1 MRIELALKL
10 LGPHAGMDAQDSLQ
24 ALTTMLALLRELE
37 ATETARPGRNGTR
50 WTFNELRLGSVSCV
64 LEPLRIA
71 EHSTYEVVERVAR
84 SAVGGLHEAES
95 TARIPTGWTL
105 RTAQLGRKLARSLG
119 ASPDVGMILE
129 VRGDGK
135 ALRTAEITQRTALH
149 LDSATKTRH
158 RTFGSRRGRLSGL
171 QEGGRQRRP
180 RGVLRTE
187 VGGEVIPV
195 YFGDDFDPELRR
207 AWRRDRVEITGDI
220 TENAQGQSVW
230 MRARDIELLPTRPQL
245 SDDELR
251 GGFWPGMTGGQDAVE
266 YVEALRGD
274 N

>member
-24 ALTTMLALLRELE
+24 TLTTMLALLRELE
-37 ATETARPGRNGTR
+37 ATETARPGVQGTR
-50 WTFNELRLGSVSCV
+50 WTFNELRLGSVTCV

-71 EHSTYEVVERVAR
+71 EHSTYDVVERVAR
-84 SAVGGLHEAES
+84 NAVGGLYEAES

-105 RTAQLGRKLARSLG
+105 KAAGLGRRVAKSLG

-129 VRGDGK
+129 VRGDGE
-135 ALRTAEITQRTALH
+135 ALRTAEITQRAALH
-149 LDSATKTRH
+149 LDEATRTRH

-171 QEGGRQRRP
+171 QEGGRQRRL

-195 YFGDDFDPELRR
+195 YFGDDLDPELRR
-207 AWRRDRVEITGDI
+207 AWRRDRVEITGEI
-220 TENAQGQSVW
+220 TENAQGQSMW
-230 MRARDIELLPTRPQL
+230 MRARDIELLATSPQL
-245 SDDELR
+245 SDDDLR
-251 GGFWPGMTGGQDAVE
+251 GGFWPDMTSGQDAVE